1 MATVG
6 RRVVVG
12 AGTLALF
19 AGVAGRAAA
28 KTHLVTMDPAGS
40 KFAPDT
46 ITIRRKDTVEWENT
60 TSVLHSV
67 TFDPAKSK
75 VPGNVVLPVGVAPFD
90 SGAMRR
96 EAKFAH
102 TFDTP
107 GTYRYICK
115 YHENMKM
122 VGTVIVK

>member
-1 MATVG
+1 MAQVG
-6 RRVVVG
+6 RRAVIG
-12 AGTLALF
+12 AGALAL
-19 AGVAGRAAA
+19 ASTVAGRASA
-28 KTHLVTMDPAGS
+28 KTHVVTMDPAGS
-40 KFAPDT
+40 KFTPDT

-67 TFDPAKSK
+67 TFDPSMSK
-75 VPGNVVLPVGVAPFD
+75 VAGNVELPAGVAPFD

-102 TFDTP
+102 TFDAP

-115 YHENMKM
+115 YHEGMKM
-122 VGTVIVK
+122 VGAVIVK

>member
-6 RRVVVG
+6 RRAVIGMG
-12 AGTLALF
+12 ALALLS
-19 AGVAGRAAA
+19 GVPRRAAA
-28 KTHLVTMDPAGS
+28 KTHVVTMDPAGS
-40 KFAPDT
+40 KFTPDV
-46 ITIRRKDTVEWENT
+46 ITVRRGDTVEWENT

-75 VPGNVVLPVGVAPFD
+75 APGNVALPDGVAPFD
-90 SGAMRR
+90 SGPLRR

-102 TFDTP
+102 VFETP
-107 GTYRYICK
+107 GVYRYICK

>member
-6 RRVVVG
+6 RRLVVG
-12 AGTLALF
+12 GGALALF
-19 AGVAGRAAA
+19 SGAARGVAA
-28 KTHLVTMDPAGS
+28 KTHVVTMDPAGS

-46 ITIRRKDTVEWENT
+46 ITIRRNDTVEWENT

-75 VPGNVVLPVGVAPFD
+75 VAGNVVLPVGVSPFD
-90 SGAMRR
+90 SGGLRR

-102 TFDTP
+102 TFETP